1 VRSATGALTG
11 RTQRVAVTSAAPA
24 TWPPDAMH
32 VVLVTA
38 TQAQAIT
45 HPRIDAAPKGTGDL
59 FCAALT
65 GHWLQGLALP
75 EAAARAC
82 DHVVLALRRTRQAHS
97 AELLLPTQ

>member
-1 VRSATGALTG
+1 MR
-11 RTQRVAVTSAAPA
+11 
-24 TWPPDAMH
+24 

-38 TQAQAIT
+38 TQAQSIT

-82 DHVVLALRRTRQAHS
+82 DHVVRALQRTRQAHS
-97 AELLLPTQ
+97 AELLLPTP